1 MGGPYRDIDKEVNDL
16 MKATDTRQNS
26 DMRNTVNN
34 ATGEGGGRM
43 KSAGTGNAFA
53 VLSGDGR
60 SYSAVHESDKE
71 SLTNRSATPK
81 FVSAEVADQ
90 MRNKPDFDAQALD
103 AGIRD
108 RYTDKKALNKA
119 GRSGEISNDEWR
131 EGTKAFKKE
140 NKEARIE
147 NRFQKDRLKTAKE
160 EKKRVAKANKPS
172 KAEKK
177 SMKLDKK
184 IKKSNEKYYKKTGID
199 LNQA

>member
-34 ATGEGGGRM
+34 ATSQRM

-53 VLSGDGR
+53 VLSDDGR

-71 SLTNRSATPK
+71 SLTNRSAVPK

-90 MRNKPDFDAQALD
+90 MRNKPDFDAKALD

-131 EGTKAFKKE
+131 EGTKAFNKE
-140 NKEARIE
+140 NKEARIA
-147 NRFQKDRLKTAKE
+147 NRASKDRLKTAKE

-177 SMKLDKK
+177 SMKLDNK
-184 IKKSNEKYYKKTGID
+184 IKKSNEKFYKKTGID